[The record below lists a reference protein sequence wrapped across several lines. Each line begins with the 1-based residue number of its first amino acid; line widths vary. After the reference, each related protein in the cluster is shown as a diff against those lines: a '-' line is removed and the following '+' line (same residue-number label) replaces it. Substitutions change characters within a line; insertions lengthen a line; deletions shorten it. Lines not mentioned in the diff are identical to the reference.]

1 MTWQGNDGVGE
12 GGLNYQGNVVHA
24 FETAPD
30 LKNYVNGLS
39 GTKIVMAHSLGN
51 MVVSSAI
58 ADHGMNVSKYFMLNA
73 AVPAEAYDS
82 SLWSTTVSGNN
93 MVHRDWTNYLPR
105 TWFAL
110 YHQLFDPN
118 IVFGNDDRHT
128 LTWKNRF
135 AACLPSLYNY
145 YSSGDEIFEQF
156 TGTPLPTDG
165 LSWNL
170 GVPIVTGTERYC
182 WQKQELYKGR
192 DGMGEWAGLF
202 GTDFAG
208 WGFELVSLMG
218 EAPHPVYAAAEAN
231 AFSETDLAD
240 PLCVSFRRR
249 PASLFSPSI
258 SAVDRYTLL
267 AKAIP
272 ALSGAAGN
280 QAVSPSAV
288 ENIDMNNSASSW
300 RPNGWGRTGGEY
312 QDRWLHNDVKN
323 MSYLYSFKLFESVVE
338 KGGLK

>member
-1 MTWQGNDGVGE
+1 MFKKLHQSGTNARFWGVTWQGNDGVG
-12 GGLNYQGNVVHA
+12 GDGLNYHGNVVHA

-82 SLWSTTVSGNN
+82 SLWSTTVSDNN
-93 MVHRDWTNYLPR
+93 MVHEDWGDYLPR
-105 TWFAL
+105 TWSAL
-110 YHQLFDPN
+110 YHQLFDPDV
-118 IVFGNDDRHT
+118 VFGNDDRHT

-135 AACLPSLYNY
+135 AACLPGLYNY
-145 YSSGDEIFEQF
+145 YSSGDEIFEQYD
-156 TGTPLPTDG
+156 GTPDPEEG
-165 LSWNL
+165 LTFHL
-170 GVPIVTGTERYC
+170 GIPVVTGTERYC

-240 PLCVSFRRR
+240 QLCASFSRR
-249 PASLFSPSI
+249 PSSLFAPSI
-258 SAVDRYTLL
+258 SETARNLLL
-267 AKAIP
+267 AQAIP
-272 ALSGAAGN
+272 ALSGAVGN
-280 QAVSPSAV
+280 TLISTITDNGGADGYERRFSSFRLAA
-288 ENIDMNNSASSW
+288 NGRRIWDTLAS
-300 RPNGWGRTGGEY
+300 
-312 QDRWLHNDVKN
+312 Q
-323 MSYLYSFKLFESVVE
+323 
-338 KGGLK
+338 